1 MNEFI
6 IWDERYRVF
15 RKLLKIDFE
24 LGLYFC
30 IDTVVPFE
38 KGKLVKNIGLKDI
51 NGKSIYA
58 DCSIV
63 EFEHKYTQ
71 RCKKENGIY
80 TLENFHT
87 QKTEILQ
94 GYFVWNND
102 ELKYEINILNH
113 DFFIC
118 LDFINSM
125 KNFKIID
132 TIQENKLGL
141 IKA

>member
-6 IWDERYRVF
+6 VWDKRYRVF

-38 KGKLVKNIGLKDI
+38 KGELVKDIGIKDI

-58 DCSIV
+58 NSSIV
-63 EFEHKYTQ
+63 EFEWGQDRHNIIGYFAFN
-71 RCKKENGIY
+71 KEYLSYEIIMLN
-80 TLENFHT
+80 T
-87 QKTEILQ
+87 QK
-94 GYFVWNND
+94 G
-102 ELKYEINILNH
+102 K
-113 DFFIC
+113 
-118 LDFINSM
+118 SM
-125 KNFKIID
+125 CYAPHNCFNLKIID

-141 IKA
+141 IK

>member
-30 IDTVVPFE
+30 IDKVVPFE
-38 KGKLVKNIGLKDI
+38 KGVLVKNIGLKDI

-63 EFEHKYTQ
+63 EFNNSINQNHTYKGVFYYLPIEARYMIKVFN
-71 RCKKENGIY
+71 KN
-80 TLENFHT
+80 NF
-87 QKTEILQ
+87 EIWF
-94 GYFVWNND
+94 YNSD
-102 ELKYEINILNH
+102 KILNLQ
-113 DFFIC
+113 IV
-118 LDFINSM
+118 
-125 KNFKIID
+125 D
-132 TIQENKLGL
+132 TVQQNKLGL
-141 IKA
+141 IK